1 MWLKSGGYLVIEH
14 TEAMVVIDVNTGK
27 YSGKKN
33 QADTIRMINLEAAKE
48 ICRQLRLRNLS
59 GIILVDFIDMRED
72 QDKAL
77 LLEKLREFAKP
88 DPVKT
93 TVVDIT
99 QLNLV
104 ELTRKKGKKP
114 LWEQLAGIGGSGF
127 S

>member
-1 MWLKSGGYLVIEH
+1 
-14 TEAMVVIDVNTGK
+14 
-27 YSGKKN
+27 
-33 QADTIRMINLEAAKE
+33 MINLEAAKE

-59 GIILVDFIDMRED
+59 GIILVDFIDMKEEE
-72 QDKAL
+72 DKAL
-77 LLEKLREFAKP
+77 LMEKLQEFAEP

-93 TVVDIT
+93 TVVDMT

-127 S
+127 SRF

>member
-1 MWLKSGGYLVIEH
+1 
-14 TEAMVVIDVNTGK
+14 
-27 YSGKKN
+27 
-33 QADTIRMINLEAAKE
+33 MINLEAARE
-48 ICRQLRLRNLS
+48 ICHQLRLRNLS
-59 GIILVDFIDMRED
+59 GIIMIDFIDMKEEA
-72 QDKAL
+72 DKAL
-77 LLEKLREFAKP
+77 LMEHLRCYAAL

-114 LWEQLAGIGGSGF
+114 LWEQLSLAREDRTEVSAQKN